1 MKITHKI
8 GIAAATVLLLTV
20 SILSWIQL
28 SQVREALRS
37 QTAAAITETSST
49 LASQIENWLNAK
61 IKLVDMMAQ
70 SINSD
75 YSPEQVQRVFNTQL
89 LKEEFQL
96 IFGGLESR
104 NGRSMGNDPAWNP
117 PNWDARQRP
126 WYTAAKQTNRAT
138 LTEPYTDSATG
149 DILIS
154 VVSGIRSN
162 GQFKGAFGGDL
173 SLQTVAD
180 SINHID
186 FNGAGY
192 AFLVAENGNIISHPN
207 AELNGQTL
215 DALFKGVNPA
225 LTSSITS
232 YALAGQ
238 PHWVSFTPLTQLPGE
253 KWYIGV
259 ILNEAAVMATAD
271 RLQWQ
276 TLLISVCGVLI
287 SLVLLIFFMTSLLK
301 PLGGLHLSLI
311 NINGGQGDLTK
322 RLPILRQDEFGL
334 VANEFNGFLGHLQTL
349 IGEVMD
355 SSNKLRASI
364 NDTSGQ
370 SEQAENQLQI
380 QLQELDQLATAMHE
394 MAATAN
400 EVALHAQHAAEAANA
415 ANQET
420 EQGALVVSRSTQA
433 IERLA
438 TDMEDTMV
446 SVNEL
451 AQLSHNIESI
461 LSVITG
467 IAEQTN
473 LLALNAAIEA
483 ARAGESGRG
492 FAVVADEVRSLASRT
507 QRSTQEIGS
516 MIEKLQSGVKVT
528 ENKMKQSQKL
538 AAQTSVDASEA
549 NDVLAR
555 IRDAI
560 TRINDMNLQ
569 IATAAEQ
576 QSATSEEINQ
586 NTTNIRDISQDV
598 ATGAVA
604 QVKHCQSMLELM
616 QRQNTLLGEF
626 KV

>member
-1 MKITHKI
+1 MKIAHKV

-20 SILSWIQL
+20 SILSWMQL
-28 SQVREALRS
+28 SQVRDALRS
-37 QTAAAITETSST
+37 QTSAAITETSST
-49 LASQIENWLNAK
+49 LARQIENWLNSK
-61 IKLVDMMAQ
+61 LKLVDMMAQ
-70 SINSD
+70 NINNQ
-75 YSPEQVQRVFNTQL
+75 YSSEQVQRVFDTQI
-89 LKEEFQL
+89 LKEEFL
-96 IFGGLESR
+96 LVFGGLESQ
-104 NGRSMGNDPAWNP
+104 NGRSIGNDPSWNP
-117 PNWDARQRP
+117 SDWDARQRP
-126 WYTAAKQTNRAT
+126 WYPLAKQADRAV
-138 LTEPYTDSATG
+138 LTEPYEDSATG

-154 VVSGIRSN
+154 VVSAIRAN
-162 GQFKGAFGGDL
+162 GQFQGAFGGDL
-173 SLQTVAD
+173 SLQTVAEA
-180 SINHID
+180 INVID

-192 AFLVAENGNIISHPN
+192 AFLVAKNGNIISHPDTK
-207 AELNGQTL
+207 LNGQSV
-215 DALFKGVNPA
+215 DSLFEGQRPTFSPA
-225 LTSSITS
+225 IAHYS
-232 YALAGQ
+232 LAGQ
-238 PHWVSFTPLTQLPGE
+238 PHWVSFTPLTDLQGAQ
-253 KWYIGV
+253 WYIGV
-259 ILNEAAVMATAD
+259 VLNEAMVMAKAD
-271 RLQWQ
+271 SLQWQ
-276 TLLISVCGVLI
+276 ALLVSALGVLI
-287 SLVLLIFFMTSLLK
+287 SLVLLILLMGNLFK
-301 PLGGLHLSLI
+301 PLNGLHQSLKD
-311 NINGGQGDLTK
+311 INGGQGDLTK
-322 RLPILRQDEFGL
+322 RLPILRQDDFGL
-334 VANEFNGFLGHLQTL
+334 VANEFNGFLGHLQKL

-355 SSNKLRASI
+355 SSHKLRASI

-370 SEQAENQLQI
+370 SEQAENQLQM

-400 EVALHAQHAAEAANA
+400 EVAQHAQHAAEAANA
-415 ANQET
+415 ANLET

-438 TDMEDTMV
+438 ADMEDTMI

-507 QRSTQEIGS
+507 QRSTQEIGG
-516 MIEKLQSGVKVT
+516 MIERLQSGVKLA
-528 ENKMKQSQKL
+528 ENKMKKSQEL

-569 IATAAEQ
+569 IATAAEE

-586 NTTNIRDISQDV
+586 NTTNIRDISQHV

-604 QVKHCQSMLELM
+604 QVKHCQAMLEQM
-616 QRQNTLLGEF
+616 QRQNKLLGEF

>member
-1 MKITHKI
+1 MKITHKV

-20 SILSWIQL
+20 SILSWMQL
-28 SQVREALRS
+28 AQVRDALRS
-37 QTAAAITETSST
+37 QTSAAVTETSST

-61 IKLVDMMAQ
+61 LKLVDMMAQ

-75 YSPEQVQRVFNTQL
+75 FSPEQVQRVFDTPL
-89 LKEEFQL
+89 LTEEFL
-96 IFGGLESR
+96 LVFGGLESQS
-104 NGRSMGNDPAWNP
+104 GRSIGNDPNWNP
-117 PNWDARQRP
+117 ANWDARQRP
-126 WYTAAKQTNRAT
+126 WYNLAKQANRAT

-162 GQFKGAFGGDL
+162 GQFQGAFGGDL

-180 SINHID
+180 TINHID

-207 AELNGQTL
+207 AELNGQSLSTL
-215 DALFKGVNPA
+215 FEGVNPA
-225 LTSSITS
+225 LTPSITHYS
-232 YALAGQ
+232 LAGQ

-259 ILNEAAVMATAD
+259 ILNEAVVMAKAD
-271 RLQWQ
+271 SLQWQ

-287 SLVLLIFFMTSLLK
+287 SLVLLVLLMSNLLK
-301 PLGGLHLSLI
+301 PLGGLHQSLV

-334 VANEFNGFLGHLQTL
+334 VATEFNGFLAHLQTL
-349 IGEVMD
+349 IGEIMD
-355 SSNKLRASI
+355 SSHQLKASI

-370 SEQAENQLQI
+370 SEQAENQLQM

-394 MAATAN
+394 MAATAT
-400 EVALHAQHAAEAANA
+400 EVAQHAQHAAEAANA
-415 ANQET
+415 ANLET

-438 TDMEDTMV
+438 ADMEDTMA

-451 AQLSHNIESI
+451 AQLSQNIESI

-507 QRSTQEIGS
+507 QRSTQEIGG
-516 MIEKLQSGVKVT
+516 MIEKLQSGVRLT
-528 ENKMKQSQKL
+528 ESKMKQSQEL
-538 AAQTSVDASEA
+538 AAQTSVDATEA
-549 NDVLAR
+549 NEVLAR

-569 IATAAEQ
+569 IATAAEE

-598 ATGAVA
+598 ATGAIA
-604 QVKHCQSMLELM
+604 QVKFCQAMLEQM
-616 QRQNTLLGEF
+616 QQQNKLLGGF

>member
-1 MKITHKI
+1 MKIAHKV
-8 GIAAATVLLLTV
+8 GIAAATVLLITV
-20 SILSWIQL
+20 SVLSWMQL
-28 SQVREALRS
+28 SQVRDALRS
-37 QTAAAITETSST
+37 QTSASITETSSA
-49 LASQIENWLNAK
+49 LARQIENWLNSK
-61 IKLVDMMAQ
+61 LKLVDMMAQ
-70 SINSD
+70 NISNQ
-75 YSPEQVQRVFNTQL
+75 YSLEQVQRVFDTPL
-89 LKEEFQL
+89 LKEEFL
-96 IFGGLESR
+96 LVFGGLESQ
-104 NGRSMGNDPAWNP
+104 NGRSIGNDSSWNP

-126 WYTAAKQTNRAT
+126 WYTLAKHADRAV
-138 LTEPYTDSATG
+138 LTEPYADSATG

-154 VVSGIRSN
+154 VVSAIRTN
-162 GQFKGAFGGDL
+162 GQFQGAFGGDL
-173 SLQTVAD
+173 SLQNVAEA
-180 SINHID
+180 INLID

-192 AFLVAENGNIISHPN
+192 AFLVAESGNIISHPN
-207 AELNGQTL
+207 ADLNGQSLNTL
-215 DALFKGVNPA
+215 FEGVNPA
-225 LTSSITS
+225 LTPSITS
-232 YALAGQ
+232 YSLADQ
-238 PHWVSFTPLTQLPGE
+238 LHWASFTPLTNLQGE

-259 ILNEAAVMATAD
+259 ILNEAMVMAKAD
-271 RLQWQ
+271 SLQWQ
-276 TLLISVCGVLI
+276 TLLISVFGVLI
-287 SLVLLIFFMTSLLK
+287 SLALLVLLMSNLLK
-301 PLGGLHLSLI
+301 PLGGLHQSLV

-322 RLPILRQDEFGL
+322 RLPILRQDDFGL
-334 VANEFNGFLGHLQTL
+334 VANEFNGFLGHLQKL

-355 SSNKLRASI
+355 SSNTLRASI

-370 SEQAENQLQI
+370 SEQAENQLQM

-394 MAATAN
+394 MASTAN
-400 EVALHAQHAAEAANA
+400 EVAQHAQHAAEAAEA
-415 ANQET
+415 ANLET

-438 TDMEDTMV
+438 ADMEDTMI

-507 QRSTQEIGS
+507 QRSTQEIGA
-516 MIEKLQSGVKVT
+516 MIERLQSGVKLA
-528 ENKMKQSQKL
+528 ENKMKQSQEL

-569 IATAAEQ
+569 IATAAEE

-586 NTTNIRDISQDV
+586 NTTNIRDISQHV

-604 QVKHCQSMLELM
+604 QAKHCQAMLEQM
-616 QRQNTLLGEF
+616 QRQNKLLGEF

>member
-1 MKITHKI
+1 MKITHKV
-8 GIAAATVLLLTV
+8 GLAAATVLLLTV
-20 SILSWIQL
+20 SILSWMQL
-28 SQVREALRS
+28 SQVKDALRS
-37 QTAAAITETSST
+37 QTTAAITETSST
-49 LASQIENWLNAK
+49 LASQIENWLNSK
-61 IKLVDMMAQ
+61 LKLVDMMAQ
-70 SINSD
+70 SINRD
-75 YSPEQVQRVFNTQL
+75 YSPEQVQRVFDTPL
-89 LKEEFQL
+89 LKDEFL
-96 IFGGLESR
+96 LVFGGLESQ
-104 NGRSMGNDPAWNP
+104 NGRSIGNDPGWNP
-117 PNWDARQRP
+117 PGWDARQRP
-126 WYTAAKQTNRAT
+126 WYPVAKQANRAV
-138 LTEPYTDSATG
+138 LTEPYADSVTG

-154 VVSGIRSN
+154 VVSAIRTN
-162 GQFKGAFGGDL
+162 GQFQGAFGGDL
-173 SLQTVAD
+173 SLQTVTDA
-180 SINHID
+180 INHID

-207 AELNGQTL
+207 AELNGQSLNTL
-215 DALFKGVNPA
+215 FEGVKPE
-225 LTSSITS
+225 LTPSITS
-232 YALAGQ
+232 YSLAGQ
-238 PHWVSFTPLTQLPGE
+238 PHWVSFSPLTQLPGE
-253 KWYIGV
+253 NWYIGV
-259 ILNEAAVMATAD
+259 ILNEAVVMAKAD
-271 RLQWQ
+271 SLQWQ
-276 TLLISVCGVLI
+276 TLLISVFGVLV
-287 SLVLLIFFMTSLLK
+287 SLVLLVLLMSNLLK
-301 PLGGLHLSLI
+301 PLGGLHQSLI

-322 RLPILRQDEFGL
+322 RLPILREDEFGL
-334 VANEFNGFLGHLQTL
+334 VANEFNGFLEHLQKL
-349 IGEVMD
+349 IGEVME
-355 SSNKLRASI
+355 SSHKLKTSI

-370 SEQAENQLQI
+370 SEQAENQLQV

-400 EVALHAQHAAEAANA
+400 EVAQHAQHAAEAANA
-415 ANQET
+415 ANLET
-420 EQGALVVSRSTQA
+420 EQGAQVVSRSTQA

-438 TDMEDTMV
+438 ADMEDTMV

-507 QRSTQEIGS
+507 QRSTQEIGG
-516 MIEKLQSGVKVT
+516 MIEKLQSGVKVA
-528 ENKMKQSQKL
+528 ESKMKQSQQL
-538 AAQTSVDASEA
+538 AAQTSVDATEA
-549 NDVLAR
+549 NDVLTR

-569 IATAAEQ
+569 IATAAEE

-604 QVKHCQSMLELM
+604 QVKYCQAMLEQM
-616 QRQNTLLGEF
+616 QQQNKLLGEF

>member
-37 QTAAAITETSST
+37 QTAAAITETSAT

-70 SINSD
+70 SISSD

-126 WYTAAKQTNRAT
+126 WYTAARQTNRAT

-215 DALFKGVNPA
+215 DALFKGVKPA
-225 LTSSITS
+225 LTPSITS
-232 YALAGQ
+232 YALAGK
-238 PHWVSFTPLTQLPGE
+238 PHWVAFTPLTQLPGE

-287 SLVLLIFFMTSLLK
+287 SLVLLIFLMTSLLK

-438 TDMEDTMV
+438 TDMEDAMV